1 MAKYSDDYFLIIF
14 ALLSVLFPAVYPLGL
29 PGYPRTPQWRSKD
42 EPVMALS
49 FPETPLDTTFWP
61 LFRLQKVEKVIFRR
75 TLTIILRKFFLD
87 NSQIPAP

>member
-1 MAKYSDDYFLIIF
+1 MAKCFGDYFLIIF
-14 ALLSVLFPAVYPLGL
+14 ALLLVLFPAVYPLGL

-42 EPVMALS
+42 GQVLALS

-61 LFRLQKVEKVIFRR
+61 LFRLQKVEKVIFWR

-87 NSQIPAP
+87 NSQVSAP